1 MTTAAT
7 AASTSTLVPRKVPF
21 PRHPR
26 VVCGLRFW
34 VEIIQAGELWE
45 VTAMIEGLDLG
56 VQFDVECTPWGNRE
70 RLNVRID
77 AALTRWATED
87 RKKIN
92 AEIAAK
98 AHEEWQAKQFWM
110 TRGAQGQQKP
120 SHF

>member
-7 AASTSTLVPRKVPF
+7 AASTSTLVPRK
-21 PRHPR
+21 
-26 VVCGLRFW
+26 
-34 VEIIQAGELWE
+34 
-45 VTAMIEGLDLG
+45 
-56 VQFDVECTPWGNRE
+56 
-70 RLNVRID
+70 
-77 AALTRWATED
+77 AALTRWATVD